1 MKARISGRGVVVTG
15 LRGGLLMV
23 IGTLLIACSS
33 KIDSTAGIGE
43 ASKSYLARI
52 ERTQYGTAH
61 ITADNWGS
69 LGFGQG
75 YAFAQDRFCVLADQ
89 MLKVRSQRSAYLG
102 PGEDNRNVLS
112 DFAYLGLDVVAKA
125 DTMVAALSQDGRDML
140 EGYAA
145 GYNQY
150 LSDTGLDNLPAA
162 CAGQDWVAP
171 IDASSL
177 MAYYLD
183 IAMLA
188 GSRNFLDA
196 IANAAPPGSAT
207 LGATRAYSDRLP
219 KGAASN
225 GMALGGERTTN
236 GKGLLLSNTHL
247 PWEGELKYH
256 EVHLTLPG
264 ELDVAGVSLSGAMG
278 IQIGFNQDMAWTH
291 TTSPSNQFIIYTL
304 DLVPGNPTRYRYAE
318 EERDMQARDFTI
330 DVLQP
335 DGELVQV
342 SRTLYRSQYGPMI
355 DPSAFG
361 LTWSGDTG
369 YSIFDMNADNGKL
382 MDTFLAMARADSVG
396 ALLEVFQA
404 VGGVPWNHTM
414 ATDSNGDLLYAD
426 TTLVPNLKP
435 EAEAAF
441 RAEVESD
448 TPSLAQIAFGLGVV
462 VLNGSDPLFAIDVDD
477 SATLPGAI
485 PFSEAPKLLTRRDFV
500 ANSNDSYW
508 LSNPAQPLSGYSL
521 RYGEIETPRSLR
533 TRMGLTQLGESADWD
548 RRGLQDLLFANR
560 SYTEVLW
567 RDDFTN
573 YCSRFTTA
581 SSSDGELVDITAACN
596 ALINW
601 DGRFNLE
608 SIGAIVFREL
618 LGNVDSY
625 GLVGGESYFSQAFD
639 VQSPVATPAGLSAAG
654 EDYLLTQLAD
664 AVLRLQQVDI
674 PLDAPLGDHQYTLRG
689 NERFAVHGGQQTS
702 EGAFNKV
709 QYTFDPALNT
719 TLLPQIT
726 RPEVINANTDLT
738 VEGYLM
744 NYGASFVLAVE
755 FTDDGPVAD
764 AILTYS
770 QSDDARS
777 PHFSDQNPL
786 YSNKT
791 WRPLAFT
798 RSQIE
803 ADPALTVTDVSNQGG
818 GVGL

>member
-1 MKARISGRGVVVTG
+1 MNSVFAGHKVLLVGARVV
-15 LRGGLLMV
+15 LLALAG
-23 IGTLLIACSS
+23 ITLLACSS
-33 KIDSTAGIGE
+33 KIDSEAGIGE
-43 ASKSYLARI
+43 PATAYAALI

-61 ITADNWGS
+61 ITADSWGS

-89 MLKVRSQRSAYLG
+89 MLKVRSLRSAYLG
-102 PGEDNRNVLS
+102 AGENNSNVLS

-125 DTMVAALSQDGRDML
+125 DAMVAGLSEEGRDML

-150 LSDTGLDNLPAA
+150 LADIGLDNLPAE

-196 IANAAPPGSAT
+196 IANAAPPGANV
-207 LGATRAYSDRLP
+207 LGVTSTYSNRLP

-225 GMALGGERTTN
+225 GMALGGERTAN
-236 GKGLLLSNTHL
+236 GRGLLLSNTHL

-264 ELDVAGVSLSGAMG
+264 ELDVAGISISGAMG
-278 IQIGFNQDMAWTH
+278 VQIGFNQSMAWTH

-304 DLVPGNPTRYRYAE
+304 DLVPGNPTRYVFGD
-318 EERDMQARDFTI
+318 EERDMEARDFTI

-335 DGELVQV
+335 GGDMTQV

-361 LTWSGDTG
+361 LAWSEGTG

-382 MDTFLAMARADSVG
+382 MDTFLAMAKADSVG
-396 ALLEVFQA
+396 ALLEVFQS

-441 RAEVESD
+441 RAQVESD
-448 TPSLAQIAFGLGVV
+448 TPSLAQVAFGLGVV
-462 VLNGSDPLFAIDVDD
+462 LLGGSDPLYAVDVDD
-477 SATLPGAI
+477 RATLAGAI
-485 PFSEAPKLLTRRDFV
+485 PFSEAPKLLTRRDYV

-508 LSNPAQPLSGYSL
+508 LSNPAEPLSGYSL
-521 RYGEIETPRSLR
+521 RYGPVETIRSLR
-533 TRMGLTQLGESADWD
+533 TRMGLTQLAESDTWD
-548 RRGLQDLLFANR
+548 RAGLEELLFANR
-560 SYTEVLW
+560 SYTAKLW

-581 SSSDGELVDITAACN
+581 SSSDGELVDISAACSVM
-596 ALINW
+596 INW
-601 DGRFNLE
+601 DGRFNLD
-608 SIGAIVFREL
+608 SIGAIVFREML
-618 LGNVDSY
+618 SSVDSF
-625 GLVGGESYFSQAFD
+625 GLFDGATYFTQDFD
-639 VQSPVATPAGLSAAG
+639 VQSPIATPSGLSTAG
-654 EDYLLTQLAD
+654 EEYLLTQLAD
-664 AVLRLQQVDI
+664 AVLRLQKVGI
-674 PLDAPLGDHQYTLRG
+674 PLAASLGDHQYTLRG
-689 NERFAVHGGQQTS
+689 NQRFAIHGGQQTTD
-702 EGAFNKV
+702 GAFNKV

-719 TLLPQIT
+719 SLLPQIP
-726 RPEVINANTDLT
+726 RPEVVNPNTDLT
-738 VEGYLM
+738 VDGYLM
-744 NYGASFVLAVE
+744 NYGGSFILAVE

-786 YSNKT
+786 YSSKT
-791 WRPLAFT
+791 WRPLAYT
-798 RSQIE
+798 RAQIE
-803 ADPALTVTDVSNQGG
+803 ADASLSATEVSN
-818 GVGL
+818 